1 MQKHFFDVEVAQMV
15 GVHAAILLENI
26 AHWCEHS
33 KANEINFHDGCYWT
47 CNSVK
52 AFAGLFPY
60 LSTSAIRT
68 ALDKLKDA
76 GLIVVGNYNKSAYD
90 RTSWYALTEKAEA
103 LLNPGTVKST
113 HVTVIDK
120 GGAECA

>member
-1 MQKHFFDVEVAQMV
+1 MKKHFFDVEVAQMV

-33 KANEINFHDGCYWT
+33 KANCTNFHDGRYWIS
-47 CNSVK
+47 NSLK
-52 AFAGLFPY
+52 DFTGMFPY
-60 LSTSAIRT
+60 IKPHGIRT

-103 LLNPGTVKST
+103 LLNPGTAKST
-113 HVTVIDK
+113 HTTVIDK
-120 GGAECA
+120 GGTECA